1 MSNHPYEDTI
11 RLYYVGCSTGDIDLM
26 KSTFAPDVTHYF
38 TDHEPVTGAETL
50 ADYWASFNTKEQ
62 KAEWTVDRFM
72 VSGDEAVIEWTM
84 ISTIMEEGRKEML
97 RGAEWYQFREGRIA
111 EIRAYFR
118 WVPEHKASELIGFPY
133 KARGYTLFDNQ

>member
-111 EIRAYFR
+111 EIRATF
-118 WVPEHKASELIGFPY
+118 VGFQNI
-133 KARGYTLFDNQ
+133 RHLN